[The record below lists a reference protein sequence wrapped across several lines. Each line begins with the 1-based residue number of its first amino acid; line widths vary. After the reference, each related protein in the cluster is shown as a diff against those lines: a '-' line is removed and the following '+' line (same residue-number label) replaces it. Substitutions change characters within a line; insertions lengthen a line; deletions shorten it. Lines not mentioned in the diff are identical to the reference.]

1 MTPQMLNI
9 WLNENKFVALQLQKK
24 QSIMAR
30 ELSTTHLN
38 MYKAGGELSVLF
50 ERITDD
56 PELSFELRP
65 KDEVMVYYNKKKIL
79 TIKKGLKIEPLSAK
93 YYEPGLGPTVDI
105 SDSKNWKNTKV
116 IDKYLKEAKLIA
128 YKKDMKRE
136 FQLQQ
141 NISLGNHDC
150 EGRYLVVD
158 MEWQFSQ
165 EKIAANDRIKKTRI
179 DLIVVDL
186 KPNSRGENDIYL
198 TEVKLGTDAL
208 EGNSGL
214 QGHVNSTHEIVCFKP
229 ACEALKDDVTSI
241 ITQKHELG
249 IFLGKLPSLR
259 LSNKPKML
267 FILGHRGSAERAQL
281 EKAMSKLSIPPEL
294 DKPEVI
300 YHDTLIKL

>member
-1 MTPQMLNI
+1 
-9 WLNENKFVALQLQKK
+9 
-24 QSIMAR
+24 MAR
-30 ELSTTHLN
+30 GLSTTHLN

-50 ERITDD
+50 ERISKD
-56 PELSFELRP
+56 PELSFELRVN
-65 KDEVMVYYNKKKIL
+65 DEAMIYYNKKKIL
-79 TIKKGLKIEPLSAK
+79 SVSKGIKVEPLSAN
-93 YYEPGLGPTVDI
+93 YYEPGHGPSIDI
-105 SDSKNWKNTKV
+105 SDSKNWKNRTA

-141 NISLGNHDC
+141 NFSLGNHDC
-150 EGRYLVVD
+150 DGRYLVVD

-165 EKIAANDRIKKTRI
+165 KDIAKADRIKTTRI
-179 DLIVVDL
+179 DLVVVDL
-186 KPNSRGENDIYL
+186 KPNSKGENDIYL

-208 EGNSGL
+208 EGSSGL

-229 ACEALKDDVTSI
+229 ACEALKEDVSSI

-249 IFLGKLPSLR
+249 IFSGKLPSLK

-267 FILGHRGSAERAQL
+267 FILGHRGSVERTQL
-281 EKAMSKLSIPPEL
+281 EEAMSKLTIPTEL
-294 DKPEVI
+294 DKPEVL

>member
-1 MTPQMLNI
+1 
-9 WLNENKFVALQLQKK
+9 
-24 QSIMAR
+24 MAR
-30 ELSTTHLN
+30 GLSTTHLN

-50 ERITDD
+50 ERISKD
-56 PELSFELRP
+56 PELSFELRVN
-65 KDEVMVYYNKKKIL
+65 DEVMIYYNKKKIL
-79 TIKKGLKIEPLSAK
+79 TVSKGIKVEPLSAS
-93 YYEPGLGPTVDI
+93 YYEPGHGPSIDI
-105 SDSKNWKNTKV
+105 RDSKNWKNRTA

-141 NISLGNHDC
+141 NFSLGNQDC
-150 EGRYLVVD
+150 DGRYLVVD

-165 EKIAANDRIKKTRI
+165 KDIAKADRIKTTRI
-179 DLIVVDL
+179 DLVVVDL
-186 KPNSRGENDIYL
+186 KPNSKGENDIYL

-208 EGNSGL
+208 EGSSGL

-229 ACEALKDDVTSI
+229 ACEALKEDVSSI

-249 IFLGKLPSLR
+249 IFSGKLPSLK

-267 FILGHRGSAERAQL
+267 FILGHRGSVERAQL
-281 EKAMSKLSIPPEL
+281 EEAMSKLTIPTEL
-294 DKPEVI
+294 DKPEVL